1 MNCFKFSL
9 RGRNVVK
16 GKICIVD
23 HDLESRGFLKECLE
37 REGHEIS
44 VLESGFQLEPLLNGE
59 RFNVFILNVDT
70 PGVREKS
77 LFIALKKAQ
86 PLRILLTVSERGD
99 PFLKEAIDLGVY
111 GFLYK
116 PFNPSEICTMVSHLM
131 K

>member
-1 MNCFKFSL
+1 M
-9 RGRNVVK
+9 K

-23 HDLESRGFLKECLE
+23 HDFESRGFLKECLE

-44 VLESGFQLEPLLNGE
+44 ILESGFQLEPLLNG
-59 RFNVFILNVDT
+59 RQFNVVILNIDT
-70 PGVREKS
+70 PGIREKS

-99 PFLKEAIDLGVY
+99 PFLKEAIKLGVY

-116 PFNPSEICTMVSHLM
+116 PFNPSEICTMVSHLV